1 MTDVSSTGSTTYTQQ
16 TSGTDETNQ
25 VQLKNDFSEMSVED
39 IMFLVLTKRA
49 EEQKKNIESFA
60 AQVQANTLKATNY
73 NNVKAAIDEAAKN
86 KDGVKAG
93 DDISVTWENANGS
106 TESISLGE
114 AMDRLGYSSSTA
126 DKFTAVEKDQQAV
139 DTDKAQT
146 QTDLDQSTMGQ
157 DRKNLAIALEGGSFG
172 RSLGN
177 NMTVEE
183 SSQYLRDHSDIYT
196 PEITDK
202 TVRSD
207 VEQYQTDEAKLESDS
222 GVKISQNDLETLS
235 ANLANA
241 HDKIE
246 GDNQIAMAQ
255 LQKDMD
261 DYQTTLQTCSSST
274 TSMAQLAQKIGGTV
288 GQ

>member
-1 MTDVSSTGSTTYTQQ
+1 MTEVSGSGGTTYTQQ
-16 TSGTDETNQ
+16 TSSTDQ
-25 VQLKNDFSEMSVED
+25 ASQAQIQNDFSNMSVED

-49 EEQKKNIESFA
+49 EEQKKSIEAFA
-60 AQVQANTLKATNY
+60 AQVQTNTLKATNY
-73 NNVKAAIDEAAKN
+73 NNLKAAIDQAAKSS
-86 KDGVKAG
+86 DGAKPG
-93 DDISVTWENANGS
+93 DVQVTWENANGT
-106 TESISLGE
+106 TETISAGE
-114 AMDRLGYSSSTA
+114 AMQRLGYSSDTA
-126 DKFTAVEKDQQAV
+126 DKFTAVQKDQEAV
-139 DTDKAQT
+139 DADKAQT
-146 QTDLDQSTMGQ
+146 QADLEKSTMGQ

-177 NMTVEE
+177 GMSVEE
-183 SSQYLRDHSDIYT
+183 SSQYLRDRPDIYT
-196 PEITDK
+196 PEIRDT
-202 TVRSD
+202 TVRAD
-207 VEQYQTDEAKLESDS
+207 VEQYQKDEASLESDNAS
-222 GVKISQNDLETLS
+222 ISQNDLETLS

-274 TSMAQLAQKIGGTV
+274 TSMAQLGQKIGGTV